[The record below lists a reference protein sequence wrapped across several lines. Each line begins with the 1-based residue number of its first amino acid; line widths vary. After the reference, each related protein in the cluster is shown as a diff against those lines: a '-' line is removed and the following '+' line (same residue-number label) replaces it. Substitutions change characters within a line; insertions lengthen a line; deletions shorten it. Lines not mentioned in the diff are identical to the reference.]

1 MSHTFSFQVANV
13 DQSLSKVK
21 SEMLK
26 AGYKFSGDS
35 SKGSFAGGGVEGD
48 YQIAGN
54 TVTVNI
60 TKKPFVAPK
69 SLIEKKIKEYFA

>member
-1 MSHTFSFQVANV
+1 MPHKFSFQVTNV
-13 DQSLSKVK
+13 DQSLAKVK

-26 AGYKFSGDS
+26 AGHKFNGDS
-35 SKGSFAGGGVEGD
+35 SKGEFAGGGVEGEYSID
-48 YQIAGN
+48 GN
-54 TVTVNI
+54 TVTVSV

>member
-1 MSHTFSFQVANV
+1 MSHKFSFQVANV
-13 DQSLSKVK
+13 EQSLAKVK

-26 AGYKFSGDS
+26 AGHKFNGDS
-35 SKGSFAGGGVEGD
+35 AKGSFAGGGVEGD
-48 YQIAGN
+48 YTIDGN

-69 SLIEKKIKEYFA
+69 SLVERKIREYFA

>member
-1 MSHTFSFQVANV
+1 MSHKFSFEVTNV
-13 DQSLSKVK
+13 DQSLSNVK

-26 AGYKFSGDS
+26 AGHKFNGDS
-35 SKGSFAGGGVEGD
+35 SKGSFSGGGVEGD